1 MRSQKI
7 QDSGFKIQK
16 FTYFWLLETMENTN
30 NLLEKVTGISIS
42 DYAYDLPD
50 EKIAKYPLAERDQS
64 KLLVWKNGSIQD
76 SQFGNLPDFLP
87 SNSLLIFNN
96 TKVIRARLH
105 FQKETGAKIEI
116 FCLDPIDPADY
127 QIAFQSTQS
136 CVWKCMIGN
145 QKKWKGEP
153 LRKIIRI
160 NDTEIELSAEQTDPE
175 NNKSLILFRWNNSN
189 FEFARIIEHAGSLPI
204 PPYLNRETEQSDLER
219 YQTVYS
225 KIKGSVAAPTA
236 GLHFTEKVFNHLT
249 EDGHEMAELTLHVGA
264 GTFQPVKSE
273 TISGHE
279 MHSEH
284 LYISRDF
291 LKKLIHH
298 SGKKIAVGTTSVRTL
313 ESLYWLGLQAY
324 KKPEL
329 SISDLKVVQWE
340 AYQEENCPI
349 GANTAVNALIKLLER
364 NQIDYLSASTQII
377 IAPGY
382 QFRIVDGLITNFH
395 QPQSTLLLLIS
406 AYLGEEWRT
415 IYNHA
420 LTNNYRFLSYGDS
433 NLYLKF

>member
-1 MRSQKI
+1 
-7 QDSGFKIQK
+7 
-16 FTYFWLLETMENTN
+16 MESTN
-30 NLLEKVTGISIS
+30 KLLEKATGISIS

-50 EKIAKYPLAERDQS
+50 EKIAKYPLDERDQS
-64 KLLVWKNGSIQD
+64 KLLVWKNGLIQD
-76 SQFGNLPDFLP
+76 SQFGNLPEFLP

-105 FQKETGAKIEI
+105 FQKKTGAKIEL
-116 FCLDPIDPADY
+116 FCLDPVDPADY
-127 QIAFQSTQS
+127 QISFQTTQS

-145 QKKWKGEP
+145 QKKWKGDR
-153 LRKIIRI
+153 LRKIITI
-160 NDTEIELSAEQTDPE
+160 DETEIELCAEQTDPE
-175 NNKSLILFRWNNSN
+175 NNKSLIRFSWNNPD
-189 FEFARIIEHAGSLPI
+189 FEFSRIIEHAGSLPI

-236 GLHFTEKVFNHLT
+236 GLHFTDKVFSHLT

-273 TISGHE
+273 ILSGHE

-291 LKKLIHH
+291 LKKLIGH

-313 ESLYWLGLQAY
+313 ESLYWLGLQAHQN
-324 KKPEL
+324 PEM
-329 SISDLKVVQWE
+329 SISDLKVTQWE
-340 AYQEENCPI
+340 AYQAETSSIE
-349 GANTAVNALIKLLER
+349 ANNALQALIQLLER
-364 NQIDYLSASTQII
+364 NQTEYLSASTQII
-377 IAPGY
+377 IVPGY

-406 AYLGEEWRT
+406 AYLGEEWRR
-415 IYNHA
+415 IYDHA
-420 LTNNYRFLSYGDS
+420 LANNYRFLSYGDS
-433 NLYLKF
+433 NLYLKS

>member
-1 MRSQKI
+1 
-7 QDSGFKIQK
+7 
-16 FTYFWLLETMENTN
+16 MENTN
-30 NLLEKVTGISIS
+30 NLLEKVTGISIK
-42 DYAYDLPD
+42 DYAYELPD
-50 EKIAKYPLAERDQS
+50 ARIAKYPLAERDQS
-64 KLLVWKNGSIQD
+64 KLLVWKNGNIQD
-76 SQFGNLPDFLP
+76 TQFRNLPEHLP
-87 SNSLLIFNN
+87 ANSLLIFNN

-116 FCLDPIDPADY
+116 FCLDPHDPTDY
-127 QIAFQSTQS
+127 QIAFQTTKS
-136 CVWKCMIGN
+136 CIWKCMIGN
-145 QKKWKGEP
+145 QKKWKGER
-153 LRKIIRI
+153 LKKIIWI
-160 NDTEIELSAEQTDPE
+160 DESEIELCAEQIDPE
-175 NNKSLILFRWNNSN
+175 TNKSLIRFSWNNSE
-189 FEFARIIEHAGSLPI
+189 FEFSRIIENAGSLPI

-236 GLHFTEKVFNHLT
+236 GLHFTEKVFDHLQD
-249 EDGHEMAELTLHVGA
+249 EGHELAELTLHVGA

-291 LKKLIHH
+291 LNKLIHH
-298 SGKKIAVGTTSVRTL
+298 FGKKIAVGTTSVRTL
-313 ESLYWLGLQAY
+313 ESLYWLGVQAWQN
-324 KKPEL
+324 PEL
-329 SISDLKVVQWE
+329 NIEDLKVSQWE
-340 AYQEENCPI
+340 AYRENGNSI
-349 GANTAVNALIKLLER
+349 QANQALKALVELLDKH
-364 NQIDYLSASTQII
+364 QTDYLSASTQII

-406 AYLGEEWRT
+406 AYLGDEWRA

-420 LTNNYRFLSYGDS
+420 LAHDYRFLSYGDS
-433 NLYLKF
+433 NLCLKD

>member
-1 MRSQKI
+1 
-7 QDSGFKIQK
+7 
-16 FTYFWLLETMENTN
+16 MENTN
-30 NLLEKVTGISIS
+30 KLLEQVAGISIS
-42 DYAYDLPD
+42 NYAYELPD
-50 EKIAKYPLAERDQS
+50 AKIAKYPLAERDHS
-64 KLLVWKNGSIQD
+64 KLLVWKNGQIQD
-76 SQFGNLPDFLP
+76 TQFRKLPEYLP

-116 FCLDPIDPADY
+116 FCLDPHEPSDY
-127 QIAFQSTQS
+127 QLAFQTTQS

-145 QKKWKGEP
+145 QKKWKGEK

-160 NDTEIELSAEQTDPE
+160 DNTEIEFCAEQTDPE
-175 NNKSLILFRWNNSN
+175 NNKSLIRFSWNNPD
-189 FEFARIIEHAGSLPI
+189 FEFSRIIENAGSLPI

-236 GLHFTEKVFNHLT
+236 GLHFTEKVFSHLT
-249 EDGHEMAELTLHVGA
+249 EDGHELAELTLHVGA
-264 GTFQPVKSE
+264 GTFQPVKST

-291 LKKLIHH
+291 LKKLMHH

-313 ESLYWLGLQAY
+313 ESLYWLGLQAHRN
-324 KKPEL
+324 PEIN
-329 SISDLKVVQWE
+329 ISDLKVSQWE
-340 AYQEENCPI
+340 AYQSEEPQI
-349 GANTAVNALIKLLER
+349 SSMDALTALADLLDR
-364 NQIDYLSASTQII
+364 HQTDYLSASTQII

-406 AYLGEEWRT
+406 AYLGDEWRT
-415 IYNHA
+415 IYDHA
-420 LTNNYRFLSYGDS
+420 LANDYRFLSYGDS
-433 NLYLKF
+433 NLYLKIRQQKSRLMI

>member
-1 MRSQKI
+1 MENKN
-7 QDSGFKIQK
+7 K
-16 FTYFWLLETMENTN
+16 LLEQV
-30 NLLEKVTGISIS
+30 KSIS
-42 DYAYDLPD
+42 TNDYAYNLPD
-50 EKIAKYPLAERDQS
+50 DKIAKYPLAERDQS
-64 KLLVWKNGSIQD
+64 KLLIWKNGQILDEHFQK
-76 SQFGNLPDFLP
+76 LPEYLP
-87 SNSLLIFNN
+87 ANSLLVFNN

-105 FQKETGAKIEI
+105 FLKETGAKIEI

-127 QIAFQSTQS
+127 QVAFQTIQS

-145 QKKWKGEP
+145 QKKWKGDR

-160 NDTEIELSAEQTDPE
+160 DETDIELCVEQTEPE
-175 NNKSLILFRWNNSN
+175 NDKSLIRISWNNPD
-189 FEFARIIEHAGSLPI
+189 FEFSHIIEHAGSLPI

-236 GLHFTEKVFNHLT
+236 GLHFTEKVFNHL
-249 EDGHEMAELTLHVGA
+249 EQKGHQLAELTLHVGA

-284 LYISRDF
+284 FYIRRDF
-291 LKKLIHH
+291 LNQLLQH
-298 SGKKIAVGTTSVRTL
+298 SGKIIAVGTTSVRTL
-313 ESLYWLGLQAY
+313 ESLYWLGVHAIKNPDLNCT
-324 KKPEL
+324 
-329 SISDLKVVQWE
+329 DLKVSQWE
-340 AYQEENCPI
+340 AYLETGEQPKIREALNGLI
-349 GANTAVNALIKLLER
+349 GLLDR
-364 NQIDYLSASTQII
+364 NQTDFLSASTQII

-406 AYLGEEWRT
+406 AYLGDEWRK
-415 IYNHA
+415 IYDHA
-420 LTNNYRFLSYGDS
+420 LANNYRFLSYGDS
-433 NLYLKF
+433 NLYLKT

>member
-1 MRSQKI
+1 MK
-7 QDSGFKIQK
+7 
-16 FTYFWLLETMENTN
+16 NTN
-30 NLLEKVTGISIS
+30 NLLEQVTGISIS

-50 EKIAKYPLAERDQS
+50 EKIAKYPLDERDRS
-64 KLLVWKNGSIQD
+64 KLLVWKNGLIQD
-76 SQFGNLPDFLP
+76 SQFGNLPEFLP

-116 FCLDPIDPADY
+116 FCLDPVDPADY
-127 QIAFQSTQS
+127 QISFQTTQS

-145 QKKWKGEP
+145 QKKWKGES
-153 LRKIIRI
+153 LRKIINI
-160 NDTEIELSAEQTDPE
+160 DNEGIELCAEQTDPE
-175 NNKSLILFRWNNSN
+175 NNKSLIRFSWNNPD
-189 FEFARIIEHAGSLPI
+189 FEFSRIIEHAGSLPI

-236 GLHFTEKVFNHLT
+236 GLHFTEKVFSHLI
-249 EDGHEMAELTLHVGA
+249 EDGHELAELTLHVGA

-273 TISGHE
+273 ILSGHE

-291 LKKLIHH
+291 LAKLIHH
-298 SGKKIAVGTTSVRTL
+298 PEMKIAVGTTSVRAL
-313 ESLYWLGLQAY
+313 ESLYWLGLQAHQN
-324 KKPEL
+324 PEM
-329 SISDLKVVQWE
+329 SISDLKVTQWE
-340 AYQEENCPI
+340 AYQPEELQI
-349 GANTAVNALIKLLER
+349 SSTDALKALVDLLDR
-364 NQIDYLSASTQII
+364 HQTDYLSASTQII
-377 IAPGY
+377 IAPSY

-406 AYLGEEWRT
+406 AYLGDEWRT
-415 IYNHA
+415 IYDYA
-420 LTNNYRFLSYGDS
+420 LANDYRFLSYGDS
-433 NLYLKF
+433 NLYLKS

>member
-1 MRSQKI
+1 MHCFFNFGRQKP
-7 QDSGFKIQK
+7 
-16 FTYFWLLETMENTN
+16 MENTN
-30 NLLEKVTGISIS
+30 RLLEQVSGISIS
-42 DYAYDLPD
+42 DYAYELPD
-50 EKIAKYPLAERDQS
+50 ARIAKYPLAERDQS
-64 KLLVWKNGSIQD
+64 KLLVWKNGNIQD
-76 SQFGNLPDFLP
+76 THFTNLPEHLP
-87 SNSLLIFNN
+87 ANSLLIFNN

-105 FQKETGAKIEI
+105 FQKETGARIEI
-116 FCLDPIDPADY
+116 FCLDPHEPADY
-127 QIAFQSTQS
+127 QIAFQTTES

-145 QKKWKGEP
+145 QKKWKGER
-153 LRKIIRI
+153 LKKTVWI
-160 NDTEIELSAEQTDPE
+160 DETEIELCAEQVDPE
-175 NNKSLILFRWNNSN
+175 TNKSLIRFSWNNPD
-189 FEFARIIEHAGSLPI
+189 FEFSRIIEHAGSLPI

-236 GLHFTEKVFNHLT
+236 GLHFTEKVFSHLKN
-249 EDGHEMAELTLHVGA
+249 EGHELAELTLHVGA

-291 LKKLIHH
+291 LHKLIHH

-313 ESLYWLGLQAY
+313 ESLYWIGVQAC
-324 KKPEL
+324 KNPEL
-329 SISDLKVVQWE
+329 NIEDLKVSQWE
-340 AYQEENCPI
+340 AYQENGNSI
-349 GANTAVNALIKLLER
+349 QSNQALKALVGLLDKH
-364 NQIDYLSASTQII
+364 QTDYLSASTQII

-406 AYLGEEWRT
+406 AYLGQDWRN
-415 IYNHA
+415 IYAHA
-420 LTNNYRFLSYGDS
+420 LANDYRFLSYGDS
-433 NLYLKF
+433 NLYLKD

>member
-1 MRSQKI
+1 M
-7 QDSGFKIQK
+7 QDFW
-16 FTYFWLLETMENTN
+16 YFWPLKTMENTN

-42 DYAYDLPD
+42 DYAYELPD
-50 EKIAKYPLAERDQS
+50 GRIAKYPLAERDQS
-64 KLLVWKNGSIQD
+64 KLLVWKNGNIQD
-76 SQFGNLPDFLP
+76 TQFRNLPEHLP
-87 SNSLLIFNN
+87 ANSLLIFNN

-116 FCLDPIDPADY
+116 FCLDPHDPTDY
-127 QIAFQSTQS
+127 QIAFQTTKS
-136 CVWKCMIGN
+136 CIWKCMIGN
-145 QKKWKGEP
+145 QKKWKGER
-153 LRKIIRI
+153 LKKTIWI
-160 NDTEIELSAEQTDPE
+160 DESEIELCAEQIDPE
-175 NNKSLILFRWNNSN
+175 TNKSLIRFSWNNSE
-189 FEFARIIEHAGSLPI
+189 FEFSRIIEHAGSLPI

-236 GLHFTEKVFNHLT
+236 GLHFTEKVFDHLQD
-249 EDGHEMAELTLHVGA
+249 EGHELAELTLHVGA

-291 LKKLIHH
+291 LNKLIHH

-313 ESLYWLGLQAY
+313 ESLYWLGVQAWQN
-324 KKPEL
+324 PEL
-329 SISDLKVVQWE
+329 NIEDLKVSQWE
-340 AYQEENCPI
+340 AYRENGNSI
-349 GANTAVNALIKLLER
+349 QANQALKALVKLLDKL
-364 NQIDYLSASTQII
+364 QTDYLSASTQII

-406 AYLGEEWRT
+406 AYLGDEWRA

-420 LTNNYRFLSYGDS
+420 LAHDYRFLSYGDS
-433 NLYLKF
+433 NLYLKD